1 MALSVVTPPTA
12 LAVPLADAKTYLR
25 VDGTNE
31 DSLIAGLIQAATD
44 HVERVTR
51 RTMIYTTYRLRL
63 DSFPDGPIEL
73 PRSPA
78 VDITAGANYAYDMPS
93 IDYIDNTGAADSLTK
108 DVDYEL
114 DLSENPPQLHLPPL
128 EYWPLTQAGKA
139 KAVTVD
145 FVAGYGPTAATVPA
159 LLKQAI
165 LLLVGHW
172 YENREAVGSVGSEM
186 ALAVD
191 SILKIYRTGDYQ

>member
-1 MALSVVTPPTA
+1 MALSVVTPPTT

-25 VDGTNE
+25 VDGTSE

-78 VDITAGANYAYDMPS
+78 VDITAGANYAYAMPS

-159 LLKQAI
+159 LLKQGI

>member
-1 MALSVVTPPTA
+1 MSLAVVSPPVA

-25 VDGTNE
+25 VDGSNE

-44 HVERVTR
+44 HVERTTR
-51 RTMIYTTYRLRL
+51 RTLVYTTYRLRL
-63 DSFPDGPIEL
+63 DTFPDGPIEL

-78 VDITAGANYAYDMPS
+78 VEITQGGNYAYDMPAV
-93 IDYIDNTGAADSLTK
+93 DYIDQDGDTVELVK
-108 DVDYEL
+108 DTDFEVDL
-114 DLSENPPQLHLPPL
+114 AENPPSLYLPPQT
-128 EYWPLTQAGKA
+128 YWPLTQAGKA
-139 KAVTVD
+139 KAVSID
-145 FVAGYGPTAATVPA
+145 FVAGYGPTAATVPP
-159 LLKQAI
+159 LLKTAV

-172 YENREAVGSVGSEM
+172 YENREAVGSVGSEV

>member
-1 MALSVVTPPTA
+1 MSLAVVTPPTA
-12 LAVPLADAKTYLR
+12 LAVPLADAKIFLR

-44 HVERVTR
+44 HVERTTR
-51 RTMIYTTYRLRL
+51 RTMIYTTYRLKI
-63 DSFPDGPIEL
+63 DTFPEGPIEL

-78 VDITAGANYAYDMPS
+78 VDITAGATYAYDMPS
-93 IDYIDNTGAADSLTK
+93 IDYIDQSGSSVSMLKNTE
-108 DVDYEL
+108 YEI
-114 DLSENPPQLHLPPL
+114 DLAENPPQLNLPPL
-128 EYWPLTQAGKA
+128 DYWPLTQAGKA

-191 SILKIYRTGDYQ
+191 SVLKIYRTGDYQ

>member
-1 MALSVVTPPTA
+1 MALSVVTPPTT

-51 RTMIYTTYRLRL
+51 RTMIYTTYRLKL

-78 VDITAGANYAYDMPS
+78 VDITAGATYAYDMPS
-93 IDYIDNTGAADSLTK
+93 IDYFDQVGDEISLEK
-108 DVDYEL
+108 EVDYEL
-114 DLSENPPQLHLPPL
+114 DLTENPPCLQLPAMT
-128 EYWPLTQAGKA
+128 YWPLTQAGKA

-159 LLKQAI
+159 LLKQGI

>member
-1 MALSVVTPPTA
+1 MALSVVTPPTT

-78 VDITAGANYAYDMPS
+78 VDITAGGNYAYDMPS
-93 IDYIDNTGAADSLTK
+93 VDYFDQVGDEVSLEK
-108 DVDYEL
+108 EVDYEL
-114 DLSENPPQLHLPPL
+114 DLTENPPCLQLPAMT
-128 EYWPLTQAGKA
+128 YWPLTKAGKA

-159 LLKQAI
+159 LLKQGI